1 MSIYPDLSALPDEV
15 KNSLP
20 LHARVI
26 YMNAYNHA
34 WEDNKKADRDPLDSS
49 REDTASRAAWAAVMK
64 VYEKETQSG
73 KWKRKMISIP
83 S

>member
-26 YMNAYNHA
+26 FMNAYNSA
-34 WEDNKKADRDPLDSS
+34 WEGYKSAENDQAGGS
-49 REDTASRAAWAAVMK
+49 REEAANRMAWAAVMK
-64 VYEKETQSG
+64 VYEKEGQSG